1 MIKVRFKSL
10 AIIAYLYI
18 TIPIFIFFGTWL
30 KLYIGIPMAAVF
42 GFGLWKMLKKDYF
55 GHMGVLEVPRKALIV
70 SCILLLTWVWVSG
83 NGGFKN

>member
-30 KLYIGIPMAAVF
+30 KLYIGMYQ
-42 GFGLWKMLKKDYF
+42 KK
-55 GHMGVLEVPRKALIV
+55 
-70 SCILLLTWVWVSG
+70 
-83 NGGFKN
+83 